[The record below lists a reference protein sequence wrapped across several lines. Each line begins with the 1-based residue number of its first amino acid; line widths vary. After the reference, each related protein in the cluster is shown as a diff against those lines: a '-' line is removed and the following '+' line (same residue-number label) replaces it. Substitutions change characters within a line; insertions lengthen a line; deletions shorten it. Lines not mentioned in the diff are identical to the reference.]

1 MTAKA
6 KKAPAKTQSS
16 TPRFFKDRFD
26 GKVVIITGGA
36 SGLGKETALRIAR
49 EGGKLA
55 LVDLKQEALDEATA
69 DIAKVA
75 PKAEVLTVAA
85 DVSKE
90 AEVGKSASASR
101 TKSPRSPA
109 SCSPAMPASST
120 AVITIDGG
128 QSYKY

>member
-1 MTAKA
+1 MSAKA

-16 TPRFFKDRFD
+16 NPTFFQDRFD
-26 GKVVIITGGA
+26 GKVSIITGGA

-49 EGGKLA
+49 EGGKLV
-55 LVDLKQEALDEATA
+55 LVDLRQVALDEATA
-69 DIAKVA
+69 DIVKVA

-90 AEVGKSASASR
+90 AEVGESASASR
-101 TKSPRSPA
+101 RKSPRSPA

-120 AVITIDGG
+120 AR
-128 QSYKY
+128 